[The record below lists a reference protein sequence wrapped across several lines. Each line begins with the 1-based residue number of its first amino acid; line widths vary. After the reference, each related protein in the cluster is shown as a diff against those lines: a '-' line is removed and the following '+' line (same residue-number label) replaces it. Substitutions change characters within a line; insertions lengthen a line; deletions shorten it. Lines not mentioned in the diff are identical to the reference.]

1 MKNNRFKTLW
11 GVALGLALLAA
22 VPFAAFAGFGG
33 IRGDSPKPDEVVIE
47 LYGTV
52 RAKRTASFVFE
63 GQTIQY
69 KGDGSMYPNPPFRVN
84 GVLWEDMNTPFQLN
98 FTPDFE
104 NASILEQSGHS
115 FELIKGKDSF
125 TVSIKNID
133 RSNDKR
139 YKVRIAAKYQKKR
152 DDDKPKIIPAQ
163 EIKNPPALTTNGE
176 TVMYGPMMIS
186 GINEPTDGMDHPNYN
201 VSSPVFPPNYYMG
214 NKIEIK
220 GMVDQKA
227 SFRLDGAS
235 IIYQNYTALPM
246 GATGNNP
253 VLAGGKFASGVT
265 VNGKAWTNL
274 AKPFGMNIL
283 DTGAFRE
290 INCNADNCSVSYSY
304 HHKVI
309 EITIANKGTEPTP
322 FVITAFFADSHF
334 D

>member
-1 MKNNRFKTLW
+1 M
-11 GVALGLALLAA
+11 
-22 VPFAAFAGFGG
+22 
-33 IRGDSPKPDEVVIE
+33 
-47 LYGTV
+47 
-52 RAKRTASFVFE
+52 
-63 GQTIQY
+63 
-69 KGDGSMYPNPPFRVN
+69 
-84 GVLWEDMNTPFQLN
+84 
-98 FTPDFE
+98 
-104 NASILEQSGHS
+104 
-115 FELIKGKDSF
+115 
-125 TVSIKNID
+125 
-133 RSNDKR
+133 
-139 YKVRIAAKYQKKR
+139 
-152 DDDKPKIIPAQ
+152 IPAQ

-186 GINEPTDGMDHPNYN
+186 SINEPTDGMDHPNYN

-220 GMVDQKA
+220 GTVDKKA

-235 IIYQNYTALPM
+235 VIYQNYTALPM

-253 VLAGGKFASGVT
+253 VLAGGKFAFGVT

-274 AKPFGMNIL
+274 AKPFGVNIL

-309 EITIANKGTEPTP
+309 EITITNKGTEPTP